1 MGGVVVGE
9 PSNFHVHLLICVVL
23 SQLMQD
29 DRGET
34 PLFAACQEGRYD
46 PAAVLISNGADVNY
60 LSKVRPLYVHGGHGR
75 MVCSG
80 GCRIS

>member
-29 DRGET
+29 EHGQT
-34 PLFAACQEGRYD
+34 ALFAACSQGCYD
-46 PAAVLISNGADVNY
+46 PAALLIEHRADVNY
-60 LSKVRPLYVHGGHGR
+60 LSKVRPLYVHDQHGR
-75 MVCSG
+75 MVCSV
-80 GCRIS
+80 